1 MTEKEEKKKKLRGFA
16 KIIAE
21 NLDPLNEKEKF
32 AKKFK
37 DIDLRILLNANDGR
51 YAALIKIKNG
61 TLEVDG
67 IKNKPKENLS
77 KENVNW
83 DGYLGTSTQTFFDIA
98 MGNIS
103 TLGMIWKIITR
114 KIKIKKIKN
123 VLILTE
129 LFSILEQ

>member
-21 NLDPLNEKEKF
+21 NLEPLNEKEKF